1 MSENRK
7 TVFVVGL
14 GPGGGQFLTV
24 QAQSALQQAEV
35 LCGYTVY
42 IDLVRPLYPE
52 KECYAT
58 GMTRELDRCRWAL
71 DTARAGRD
79 VALVCSGDAGVYG
92 MASPLLELAE
102 AYPDVDVEVVPGLTA
117 ALSGGAVLG
126 APLAHDFC
134 VLSLSRP
141 PHAVGGHRK
150 ASGLRGAGRFR
161 AGAVQSLLQGPP
173 RLPAPGRGHPAGPR
187 QGP

>member
-1 MSENRK
+1 MSESKK

-52 KECYAT
+52 KECYTT
-58 GMTRELDRCRWAL
+58 GMTREIDRCRWAL

-102 AYPDVDVEVVPGLTA
+102 EYPDVNVEVVPGLTA
-117 ALSGGAVLG
+117 ALSGGAGRPAGPRFLRH
-126 APLAHDFC
+126 LA
-134 VLSLSRP
+134 VGPS
-141 PHAVGGHRK
+141 HAVGGHRK
-150 ASGLRGAGRFR
+150 ASGLRRSG
-161 AGAVQSLLQGPP
+161 
-173 RLPAPGRGHPAGPR
+173 
-187 QGP
+187 

>member
-117 ALSGGAVLG
+117 ALSGGAVLAAG
-126 APLAHDFC
+126 GTIILPKQAGNGVTFALALRPFAPDWRWQDA
-134 VLSLSRP
+134 
-141 PHAVGGHRK
+141 
-150 ASGLRGAGRFR
+150 
-161 AGAVQSLLQGPP
+161 
-173 RLPAPGRGHPAGPR
+173 
-187 QGP
+187 

>member
-1 MSENRK
+1 MSESKK

-52 KECYAT
+52 KECYTT
-58 GMTRELDRCRWAL
+58 GMTREIDRCRWAL

-79 VALVCSGDAGVYG
+79 VALVCSGDAG
-92 MASPLLELAE
+92 S
-102 AYPDVDVEVVPGLTA
+102 TA
-117 ALSGGAVLG
+117 W
-126 APLAHDFC
+126 
-134 VLSLSRP
+134 
-141 PHAVGGHRK
+141 
-150 ASGLRGAGRFR
+150 
-161 AGAVQSLLQGPP
+161 
-173 RLPAPGRGHPAGPR
+173 PARCWSWPKNTRTSMWRSFPA
-187 QGP
+187 